1 MASPRC
7 VANPEGLEFQ
17 RFLDDGVHTHSS
29 DVQEN
34 VEASVSEMFETFL
47 LSREDEHPDKTKP
60 LLHRDSHI
68 SFLRKGLHNL
78 SENYESLDAS
88 RPWLCYWILHSLHL
102 LDQPLPDNIGSG
114 VVKFLVKCQH
124 PEGGFGGGPLQFAHL
139 APTYAAVLALM
150 TIGTQEA
157 YDAINRS
164 KLQSFLKRMQTPEG
178 AFRMHDGG
186 EVDVRG
192 AYCAAVAA
200 TITNV
205 ATPDMFDGT
214 AEWIASCQTYEGGFA
229 GQPAMEAHGGYAFC
243 SVAALVIL
251 GHERLCDTEALLR
264 WLSNRQM
271 KFEGGFQG
279 RTNKLVDGCYSFWQ
293 AGTYPLIHSILGAH
307 NDHALSRTEWVFD
320 QMALQEYILLC
331 CQHKHGGLID
341 KPGKARDFYHTCYC
355 LSGLS
360 VAQHF
365 AAGKLANKLILGPPE
380 NELKQSHPLFNIGLE
395 PAYHANQF
403 FSSLSVPK

>member
-7 VANPEGLEFQ
+7 VADPEVLEYQ
-17 RFLDDGVHTHSS
+17 RFLDDGVRTHSS
-29 DVQEN
+29 DEQIN
-34 VEASVSEMFETFL
+34 VEESVAEMFETFL
-47 LSREDEHPDKTKP
+47 LSRDDDHPDKTKP
-60 LLHRDSHI
+60 RLHRKRHI
-68 SFLRKGLHNL
+68 NFLLKGLVAL
-78 SENYESLDAS
+78 SESYECLDAS
-88 RPWLCYWILHSLHL
+88 RPWICYWILHSLHL
-102 LDQPLPDNIGSG
+102 LDQPVLPEASSG
-114 VVKFLVKCQH
+114 VVTFLARCQH
-124 PEGGFGGGPLQFAHL
+124 PEGGFGGGPHQFAHL

-150 TIGTQEA
+150 TVGTQEA
-157 YDAINRS
+157 YQVIDRP
-164 KLQSFLKRMQTPEG
+164 KLQSFLMRMRSPEG

-200 TITNV
+200 RITNV
-205 ATPDMFDGT
+205 ATPEMFDGT
-214 AEWIASCQTYEGGFA
+214 AEWIASCQSYEGGFA
-229 GQPAMEAHGGYAFC
+229 GQPGMEAHGGYSFC
-243 SVAALVIL
+243 SVAALVLL

-271 KFEGGFQG
+271 KYEGGFQG

-307 NDHALSRTEWVFD
+307 KDAALSATDWIFD
-320 QMALQEYILLC
+320 QMSLQEYILLC
-331 CQHKHGGLID
+331 CQHKHGGLVD

-365 AAGKLANKLILGPPE
+365 AAGKLAHKLLMGPPE
-380 NELKQSHPLFNIGLE
+380 NELKQSHPLYNIGLE
-395 PAYHANQF
+395 PAYHANQYF
-403 FSSLSVPK
+403 ATLAVPK